1 MCMGWLVQEMIVG
14 VTDTTSNTIEW
25 AMAELILQPEVI
37 RQAQKE
43 LDTVVGTDR
52 LVQESDIPNLP
63 YLQAITK
70 EVFRMHPVVP
80 LSIPHVSSRA
90 CEVLGFK
97 IPAHTELIFN
107 VFAIQRDPS
116 VYEDPDTFNVNRFM
130 DDRHRNVDATE
141 IFSSYELMPFG
152 AGRRMCPAYAFGY
165 KLVSVMIAH
174 LLHSFNWTL
183 PEGGQ
188 IEQDVDM
195 NEKVGVV
202 MSMKTPLYLVVKPRS
217 PAFLY

>member
-1 MCMGWLVQEMIVG
+1 MIVG
-14 VTDTTSNTIEW
+14 VIDTTTSTIEW
-25 AMAELILQPEVI
+25 AMAELVLQPDVI

-97 IPAHTELIFN
+97 IAACTELIFN

-116 VYEDPDTFNVNRFM
+116 VYEDPDMFNVNRFM
-130 DDRHRNVDATE
+130 DDRHRNVDATA

-152 AGRRMCPAYAFGY
+152 AGRRMCPAYALGY
-165 KLVSVMIAH
+165 QLVSVVIAH

-188 IEQDVDM
+188 TAQDIDM
-195 NEKVGVV
+195 SEKFGSVL
-202 MSMKTPLYLVVKPRS
+202 SMKTPLSLVVKPRS

>member
-1 MCMGWLVQEMIVG
+1 
-14 VTDTTSNTIEW
+14 
-25 AMAELILQPEVI
+25 
-37 RQAQKE
+37 
-43 LDTVVGTDR
+43 
-52 LVQESDIPNLP
+52 
-63 YLQAITK
+63 
-70 EVFRMHPVVP
+70 
-80 LSIPHVSSRA
+80 
-90 CEVLGFK
+90 
-97 IPAHTELIFN
+97 
-107 VFAIQRDPS
+107 
-116 VYEDPDTFNVNRFM
+116 
-130 DDRHRNVDATE
+130 
-141 IFSSYELMPFG
+141 
-152 AGRRMCPAYAFGY
+152 MCPAYAFGY

>member
-1 MCMGWLVQEMIVG
+1 MK
-14 VTDTTSNTIEW
+14 
-25 AMAELILQPEVI
+25 
-37 RQAQKE
+37 QAQEE

-80 LSIPHVSSRA
+80 LSVPHVSTRP

-97 IPAHTELIFN
+97 IPERTHLMFN

-116 VYEDPDTFNVNRFM
+116 VYESPDTFNVNRFM
-130 DDRHRNVDATE
+130 VDRHRNVDATAT
-141 IFSSYELMPFG
+141 FSSYELMPFG

-165 KLVSVMIAH
+165 QMVSVVLAH
-174 LLHSFNWTL
+174 LLHGFEWTL
-183 PEGGQ
+183 PDGGQ
-188 IEQDVDM
+188 SAQDVDM
-195 NEKVGVV
+195 TEKFGIVV
-202 MSMKTPLYLVVKPRS
+202 SLKTPLSLVAKPRS
-217 PAFLY
+217 PAFSY